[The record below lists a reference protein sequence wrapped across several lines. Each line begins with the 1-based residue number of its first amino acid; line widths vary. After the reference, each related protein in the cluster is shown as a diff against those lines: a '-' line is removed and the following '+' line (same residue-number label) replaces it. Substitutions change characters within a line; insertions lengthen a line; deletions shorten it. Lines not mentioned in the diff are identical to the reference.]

1 MAVLQPGSPG
11 DAQVCRLRRS
21 ASSNGAQASS
31 PIGKGK
37 SKKARLVQ
45 ELLAINGIK
54 AVIDGDIGPATQAAL
69 AEFSG
74 RAGLP
79 KASNIDQL
87 LLDALA
93 QPLLRTIRPVA
104 HKATLGETNVA
115 VAEQHLSEHPT
126 GVGGSNRE
134 PWVRLY
140 MDGNEGQPWAWC
152 AGFVTYVLSAAAK
165 ARGSRP
171 PLERTY
177 SCDVLGMEAKK
188 EGSFRK
194 KMLAGDAPVGS
205 IFLVPRKGAPNDWE
219 HTGLITG
226 GEGAVFRTIEGNTN
240 DEGSRE
246 GFEVCAR
253 IRACS
258 KVNVIVVA
266 G

>member
-1 MAVLQPGSPG
+1 M
-11 DAQVCRLRRS
+11 
-21 ASSNGAQASS
+21 
-31 PIGKGK
+31 
-37 SKKARLVQ
+37 
-45 ELLAINGIK
+45 E
-54 AVIDGDIGPATQAAL
+54 
-69 AEFSG
+69 
-74 RAGLP
+74 
-79 KASNIDQL
+79 
-87 LLDALA
+87 
-93 QPLLRTIRPVA
+93 
-104 HKATLGETNVA
+104 
-115 VAEQHLSEHPT
+115 
-126 GVGGSNRE
+126 VGGANRG

-152 AGFVTYVLSAAAK
+152 AGFVTYVLKAAAK
-165 ARGSRP
+165 AHGLKP

-194 KMLAGDAPVGS
+194 HMLPGDAPVGS

-219 HTGLITG
+219 HTGFITG
-226 GEGAVFRTIEGNTN
+226 GDGTVFRTIEGNTN

-258 KVNVIVVA
+258 KVNVIALA